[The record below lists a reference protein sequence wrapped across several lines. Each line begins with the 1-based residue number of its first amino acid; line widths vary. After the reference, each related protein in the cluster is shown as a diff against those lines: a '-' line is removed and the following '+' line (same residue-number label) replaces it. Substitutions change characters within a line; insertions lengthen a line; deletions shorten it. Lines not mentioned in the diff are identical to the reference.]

1 MSETPRKSRR
11 KILVLTLVG
20 VPLALLLGAGF
31 LHAQHFVQHHG
42 HATAAAPLVHSE
54 HLRAMLAKVGA
65 SAEQQARIEGILK
78 TATGEMQA
86 AQDRLGKA
94 HRELAE
100 MLLAP
105 TVDQGQVEILR
116 AGQILALDATSQRL
130 VTAMQDAVLVL
141 TPEQRAALLALHHP
155 GGG

>member
-11 KILVLTLVG
+11 KILIATLVG

-31 LHAQHFVQHHG
+31 LHAQHFVQHHA
-42 HATAAAPLVHSE
+42 HSAPAAPLIHSE
-54 HLRAMLAKVGA
+54 HVHAMLAKVGA
-65 SAEQQARIEGILK
+65 SADQQARIDGFLQI
-78 TATGEMQA
+78 ATEEMQA

-105 TVDQGQVEILR
+105 TVDQGQIEILR
-116 AGQILALDATSQRL
+116 TGQMLALDATSQRL
-130 VTAMQDAVLVL
+130 VAVIRDAVLVL
-141 TPEQRAALLALHHP
+141 TPEQRATLLGLHHP
-155 GGG
+155 NGG